1 MIKVVKFG
9 GSSLSSAAQFK
20 KVKNIID
27 SDKDRVFIV
36 ASACGKSDNED
47 HKVTDLLYLC
57 HAHIKYGVPYDD
69 LFSKIYD
76 KYMGIKNQLHLEID
90 LEREFKII
98 RDLMD
103 NDISLDYLVS
113 RGEYLT
119 AKCLAE
125 YLDGQFIDASEVIA
139 FDYSGKV
146 NFEKSEQH
154 LRRQIKK
161 GKRVIIPGFYGALP
175 NGAIKVM
182 PRGGSDIS
190 GSILANIVNADVYEN
205 WTDVSGLLIADPRI
219 VDNPKTISYITYS
232 ELRELSYM
240 GASVLHDEAIMPV
253 REKSIPVN
261 IRNTNKP
268 EHPGTMILSDCHKQ
282 DAIKPP
288 HFITGIS
295 GKKNFSVVSI
305 SKPQISREVGGLRR
319 TLQVFEDFNVS
330 VEIVPA
336 GVDSFSVVVETEA
349 IEKVLYDIIAKLKK
363 DLNCDNVTVLDK
375 MALIAVVGRSMRNK
389 PGMSGLL
396 FGELGA
402 HNINIRIINQAADE
416 IDILIGVENKDF
428 EKTIRCIYDRFITRS
443 DSL

>member
-9 GSSLSSAAQFK
+9 GSSVASATQFK

-27 SDKDRVFIV
+27 SDKDRMFIIT
-36 ASACGKSDNED
+36 SACGKSDDED

-69 LFSKIYD
+69 LFNMIYN
-76 KYMGIKNQLHLEID
+76 KYMGIKKELNLKVNLEK
-90 LEREFKII
+90 EFDII
-98 RDLMD
+98 RELMD
-103 NDISLDYLVS
+103 KEVGVDYLVS

-119 AKCLAE
+119 AICLAE
-125 YLDGQFIDASEVIA
+125 YLDAQFIDASEVIS
-139 FDYSGKV
+139 FNYSGEV
-146 NFEKSEQH
+146 NFERSGELLKNK
-154 LRRQIKK
+154 IKK
-161 GKRVIIPGFYGALP
+161 GKKVVIPGFYGALP
-175 NGAIKVM
+175 NGTIKVM
-182 PRGGSDIS
+182 SRGGSDIS

-219 VDNPKTISYITYS
+219 VKNPKTIDYITYS

-240 GASVLHDEAIMPV
+240 GANVLHDEAIFPV
-253 REKSIPVN
+253 REKNIPIN

-268 EHPGTMILSDCHKQ
+268 DHPGTMILSDCSKQ

-295 GKKNFSVVSI
+295 GKKNFSVI
-305 SKPQISREVGGLRR
+305 TLNKPQISSEVGALRK

-330 VEIVPA
+330 IESVPV
-336 GVDSFSVVVETEA
+336 GVDSFSVVVSTEG
-349 IEKVLYDIIAKLKK
+349 IEKVIYEVISKLKK
-363 DLNCDNVTVLDK
+363 DLDCDNITVIDK
-375 MALIAVVGRSMRNK
+375 IALIAVVGRGMKNK

-416 IDILIGVENKDF
+416 IDIIIGVENKDF

-443 DSL
+443 DTL